1 MITLI
6 LLPIFLLL
14 TYLFYKKVT
23 NNIKKDKPMLEGAD
37 MYLLVMIV
45 ILLFTIIFPFV

>member
-14 TYLFYKKVT
+14 TYFFYKKCQS
-23 NNIKKDKPMLEGAD
+23 NIAEDKPILEGAD
-37 MYLLVMIV
+37 IYLLFMIV
-45 ILLFTIIFPFV
+45 ILLFTIIFPFI

>member
-14 TYLFYKKVT
+14 TYLFYKKT
-23 NNIKKDKPMLEGAD
+23 KSNILKDKPMLKGAD
-37 MYLLVMIV
+37 LYLLGMIV
-45 ILLFTIIFPFV
+45 ILLFTIIFPFI

>member
-14 TYLFYKKVT
+14 TYLFYKKT
-23 NNIKKDKPMLEGAD
+23 QSNIAEDKPMLKDAD
-37 MYLLVMIV
+37 LYLLGMIV
-45 ILLFTIIFPFV
+45 ILLFTIIIAFI

>member
-14 TYLFYKKVT
+14 TYLFYKQTKR
-23 NNIKKDKPMLEGAD
+23 NIAEDKPMLEGAD
-37 MYLLVMIV
+37 FYLLGMII
-45 ILLFTIIFPFV
+45 ILLFTIIFPFI

>member
-14 TYLFYKKVT
+14 TYLFYKKCQS
-23 NNIKKDKPMLEGAD
+23 NIAEDKPMLKDAD
-37 MYLLVMIV
+37 LYLLGMIA
-45 ILLFTIIFPFV
+45 ILLFTIIFPFI